1 MGKRELLLIVAFAI
15 AGAVVYQATAPPAA
29 PNERSFSFS
38 GILDKVR
45 REMRGNR
52 ASVEETREATL
63 AVGRTVT
70 EIRVANNYAE
80 LTITGEDRPDV
91 ESTFH
96 VRSSA
101 FDDAEAK
108 ALMAQTQ
115 LQVDHAGPV
124 LRLESK
130 YPEPGSQTTRL
141 TLKVPRRMVV
151 NFEGGARRVTVTGV
165 AGFTAKDGRGEM
177 VIRKVPGLATV
188 THRGGNVVV
197 EDVGA
202 IKLTAR
208 HCETRVARV
217 AGEASF
223 TLEGGELEADA
234 LRGAIDVDARHA
246 DVALRK
252 LQDAKGAMRVNAVS
266 GSLRVEGLATEAKLD
281 GRHTEI
287 DIEMARAAP
296 VAVYLEGDE
305 IITLT
310 APPGGFT
317 LDAVVTQGH
326 LTVPDEY
333 ESISVQQAKNGEEQQ
348 AQGAV
353 GGGGPT
359 ITLRAKHGRITVRSA
374 EPANATR

>member
-29 PNERSFSFS
+29 PNERSLSIS

-52 ASVEETREATL
+52 ASAEETRDSTISI
-63 AVGRTVT
+63 GRAVT
-70 EIRVANNYAE
+70 EIRLAGNYAE
-80 LTITGEDRPDV
+80 LTITAEDRPDV
-91 ESTFH
+91 ESKFH
-96 VRSSA
+96 VRSNGY
-101 FDDAEAK
+101 DEAEAK
-108 ALMAQTQ
+108 SLVAQTE
-115 LQVDHAGPV
+115 LKVDHAGPA
-124 LRLESK
+124 LRLEAK
-130 YPEPGSQTTRL
+130 YPRPGSQMTRL
-141 TLKVPRRMVV
+141 TLKVPRRLPV
-151 NFEGGARRVTVTGV
+151 NLEGGARRVTITGV
-165 AGFTAKDGRGEM
+165 ASFASEGGRGEM
-177 VIRKVPGLATV
+177 VIKKVPGLASV
-188 THRGGNVVV
+188 SHRGGNVVV
-197 EDVGA
+197 EDVGTL
-202 IKLTAR
+202 KLTAR
-208 HCETRVARV
+208 HCESRVARV
-217 AGEASF
+217 AGEAAF
-223 TLEGGELEADA
+223 TLEGGELEADS
-234 LRGAIDVDARHA
+234 LRGPIELDARHA

-252 LQDAKGAMRVNAVS
+252 LQDAKGVMRVTVVS
-266 GSLRVEGLATEAKLD
+266 GSLRVEGLGTEAKLD

-287 DIEMARAAP
+287 DVEMSRPAP

-333 ESISVQQAKNGEEQQ
+333 ESISVQAAKNGEEQH

-374 EPANATR
+374 EPSDAAR